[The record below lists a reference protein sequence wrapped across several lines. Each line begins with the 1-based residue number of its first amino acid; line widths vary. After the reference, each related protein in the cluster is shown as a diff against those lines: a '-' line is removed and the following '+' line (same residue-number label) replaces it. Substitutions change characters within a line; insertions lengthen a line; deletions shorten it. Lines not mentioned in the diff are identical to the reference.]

1 MRLIGS
7 DELINAL
14 IRDGFQPRGRSHGG
28 SHRVYKKVTSEGT
41 RNVVVVL
48 AKKEIPEG
56 TLHSMMRQAGLSEKQ
71 LLELLKYCLICSEGG
86 YRLRANNT
94 NLIAENSKLG

>member
-14 IRDGFQPRGRSHGG
+14 IRDGFQPRGKSGGG
-28 SHRVYKKVTSEGT
+28 SHRVYKKMTAGGT

-48 AKKEIPEG
+48 NKKEIPAG
-56 TLHSMMRQAGLSEKQ
+56 TLHSIMRQAGLSEKQ
-71 LLELLKYCLICSEGG
+71 LLDLLK
-86 YRLRANNT
+86 
-94 NLIAENSKLG
+94 